1 MATESFLRLK
11 GRTTYFRRKIPAD
24 LMSRLASSEICFR
37 LGVIDRDSAVRLAR
51 RLVVEVDAFFVAARR
66 NTMLSSHDLSRLLGA
81 ALEDWRAAVQPTP
94 VPLVKPRH
102 QAKSLAQMADG
113 LLKRQSDGFGVVD
126 AAYITEKCATAGV
139 ETPTD
144 ATALE
149 FAGHALTAGMA
160 SHYLE
165 TAATLA
171 RLHDLD
177 RGLFPLPADQWTE
190 RSARL
195 LARYGITEPANSSA
209 PSRPH
214 GETMVAPVISKG
226 SLPARSVQPI
236 PDPTQSKFDREAG
249 ETFATQANYIVG
261 ERVKV
266 RQVGPDAVL
275 NLGPSLRLWLQIC
288 GDRHIRDYTPRDMAE
303 FRSMLIDIPKIYW
316 RSKAEQEKH
325 ILQIIATAGANGPD
339 YVRVSPKTV
348 NKHISNLNSVFENA
362 KSMGIIDR
370 ALPNFADGLY
380 LETGSGVSGLEEH
393 EERPGYTR
401 EQVKLFFTHP
411 VYTGRK
417 SEYFYNSPGTVI
429 IRDALY
435 WLPLLA
441 AFQLMRR
448 EEICQ
453 LKVRHVKR
461 EGKIWYFDLA
471 HHEIKLKRPSSK
483 RRVPL
488 HDSIIELGF
497 LKEAVEGRDQNERLF
512 PELEPNGRGSFS
524 DAVGKRVG
532 RMVDSLDIKLV
543 RVDDTEA
550 DGALH
555 PFRHHGITQLENR
568 RVPGGITDA
577 LSGHSSK
584 ERKGERR
591 RYTDEIYLTVLR
603 DTINMLDIP
612 IDVGMLNRK
621 WKEFASTD

>member
-1 MATESFLRLK
+1 MATETFLRLK

-51 RLVVEVDAFFVAARR
+51 RLVVEVDAFFVSARR
-66 NTMLSSHDLSRLLGA
+66 NAMLSSHDLSRLLGA
-81 ALEDWRAAVQPTP
+81 ALEDWRAGVQPTP

-126 AAYITEKCATAGV
+126 ADYIAEKCATAGV
-139 ETPTD
+139 QTPTD
-144 ATALE
+144 ETALE

-177 RGLFPLPADQWTE
+177 RGLFPLPVDQWTE

-195 LARYGITEPANSSA
+195 LARYGITEPANSTSA
-209 PSRPH
+209 SR
-214 GETMVAPVISKG
+214 GEAMARPAPIKASHPT
-226 SLPARSVQPI
+226 LSVQPN
-236 PDPTQSKFDREAG
+236 PDPTLSKFDREAG
-249 ETFATQANYIVG
+249 GTFATQAPYIVG

-266 RQVGPDAVL
+266 RQVGPNAVL

-288 GDRHIRDYTPRDMAE
+288 GDRHIRDYKPRDMAE
-303 FRSMLIDIPKIYW
+303 FRSVLIDLPKYYW
-316 RSKAEQEKH
+316 RSETEQAKH
-325 ILQIIATAGANGPD
+325 ILEIIAAAGADGPD

-348 NKHISNLNSVFENA
+348 NKHLSNINSVFENA
-362 KSMGIIDR
+362 KAMSAIDR
-370 ALPNFADGLY
+370 TLPDFADGLY
-380 LETGSGVSGLEEH
+380 LDTGSEVSGLEEH

-401 EQVKLFFTHP
+401 DQVQLFFTHP

-417 SEYFYNSPGTVI
+417 SDYFYNKPGSVI

-435 WLPLLA
+435 WVPLLA

-453 LKVRHVKR
+453 LKVKHVKQ
-461 EGKIWYFDLA
+461 EDGIWYFDLA

-497 LKEAVEGRDQNERLF
+497 LKEVVEGRDQDERLF
-512 PELEPNGRGSFS
+512 AELEPNGRGSFS
-524 DAVGKRVG
+524 DAVGKRVS
-532 RMVDSLDIKLV
+532 RMVDSLGIKLV

-584 ERKGERR
+584 ERRGERR

-612 IDVGMLNRK
+612 VDVSILNRK
-621 WKEFASTD
+621 WKELRAS

>member
-51 RLVVEVDAFFVAARR
+51 RLVVEVDAFFVSARR
-66 NTMLSSHDLSRLLGA
+66 NAMLSSHDLSRLLGA
-81 ALEDWRAAVQPTP
+81 ALEDWRSAVQPTP

-102 QAKSLAQMADG
+102 QAKSLAQMAG
-113 LLKRQSDGFGVVD
+113 ELLKRQSEGFGVVD
-126 AAYITEKCATAGV
+126 PDFVAEMCARAGV
-139 ETPTD
+139 QTPTD
-144 ATALE
+144 ETALE

-177 RGLFPLPADQWTE
+177 RGLFPLPVDQWTE

-209 PSRPH
+209 PSQPH
-214 GETMVAPVISKG
+214 GQKMGAPAISKG
-226 SLPARSVQPI
+226 RPPTPSVQPN
-236 PDPTQSKFDREAG
+236 PSRSKFDREAG
-249 ETFATQANYIVG
+249 ETFSSQAPYIVG

-288 GDRHIRDYTPRDMAE
+288 GDRHIREYTPGDMAE

-316 RSKAEQEKH
+316 RSKAEQAKH
-325 ILQIIATAGANGPD
+325 ILQIIAAAGANGPD

-362 KSMGIIDR
+362 KAMGVIDR

-380 LETGSGVSGLEEH
+380 LETGSEVSGLEEH

-401 EQVKLFFTHP
+401 DQVKLFFTHP

-417 SEYFYNSPGTVI
+417 SDYFYNSPGTVI

-453 LKVRHVKR
+453 LKVKHIKQ
-461 EGKIWYFDLA
+461 EGGIWYFDLA

-497 LKEAVEGRDQNERLF
+497 LKEVVEGRDQDERLF

-524 DAVGKRVG
+524 DAVGKRVS
-532 RMVDSLDIKLV
+532 RMIDSLDIKLV
-543 RVDDTEA
+543 RIDDTEA

-584 ERKGERR
+584 ERRGERR

-603 DTINMLDIP
+603 ETINMLDIP
-612 IDVGMLNRK
+612 VDVSILNRK
-621 WKEFASTD
+621 WEEFGPTE